1 VVGATGEMLRTK
13 KIMALSAPNEKP
25 WRAEHKWL
33 PASFHFKIFLGFF
46 LDSDTWKKEKN
57 TIGGKH

>member
-1 VVGATGEMLRTK
+1 MGAEYNSGAGVHRRTK
-13 KIMALSAPNEKP
+13 DREERFSIF
-25 WRAEHKWL
+25 
-33 PASFHFKIFLGFF
+33 SFHQSGGVAF